1 VAAELVPF
9 IYLLA
14 LLADGWFQHLSGRIV
29 QRLWMDGSRRSVQD
43 LFRQSERAENE
54 EVEKYFPPKSQ
65 CFPLFSTI
73 FENLSDLVGID
84 VESIRYIG

>member
-1 VAAELVPF
+1 LAAKRWSL

-29 QRLWMDGSRRSVQD
+29 QGLWMDGSRRSVQD
-43 LFRQSERAENE
+43 LFWQSERAENE
-54 EVEKYFPPKSQ
+54 VEKHFPPKCQ
-65 CFPLFSTI
+65 CFSLFSTI